1 MKGIE
6 NENWKY
12 NWKSNWKNNNKYL
25 YTYKNKIKVILYEIA
40 FFYGIIE
47 AWRLDNMGTR
57 HNTLS
62 DDIFRN
68 SKYINTLEQAL
79 EINDFKKEYKEQ
91 YDIMLDVYKMLITI
105 NNILFADSNK
115 SINDKI
121 YEMELEFE
129 KMVGEQVEEN
139 EDEDIHFNQKEK
151 RKHKYSVRTLKG
163 LIDSNTR
170 YLFNKFV
177 EWYDYLMDINKLDKV
192 KEEVAEEMARLESI
206 DFDKVVKGGL
216 TYEKN
221 KNSNYKIY
229 TSKLDYL
236 YPNNSDV
243 WKEYE
248 QDFYDTYGIT
258 LNKQEKNDIYFIYK
272 LIAYSNNG
280 IVKLLFQDEIKDF
293 ELTVKDN
300 AEDYFK
306 AYLTSL
312 NIDIKDNE
320 KFMKKAGNFLNELF
334 ITNNVIME
342 QLENDTKNEHII
354 DISHIEIEPFVAN
367 YDLYFF
373 YANMEKITS
382 GMFEFTIKTDV
393 IVKIINDLKEIY
405 NLMYDNV
412 PTITN
417 ENQVQ
422 EAFSK
427 VQNII
432 ERNKKMFERLS

>member
-1 MKGIE
+1 
-6 NENWKY
+6 
-12 NWKSNWKNNNKYL
+12 
-25 YTYKNKIKVILYEIA
+25 
-40 FFYGIIE
+40 
-47 AWRLDNMGTR
+47 MGKR

-79 EINDFKKEYKEQ
+79 EIDDFRKEYKEQ

-105 NNILFADSNK
+105 NNIIFADSNK

-129 KMVGEQVEEN
+129 KIVGEQVDEEN
-139 EDEDIHFNQKEK
+139 DEK

-177 EWYDYLMDINKLDKV
+177 EWYDYLMNFNKLDMV
-192 KEEVAEEMARLESI
+192 KQEVEEEMKRLESI

-216 TYEKN
+216 LYEKN

-236 YPNNSDV
+236 YPNNKDV
-243 WKEYE
+243 WKEYK
-248 QDFYDTYGIT
+248 QNFFDTYGIQLT
-258 LNKQEKNDIYFIYK
+258 DLEKNDIYLIFK
-272 LIAYSNNG
+272 LIAYANNG
-280 IVKLLFQDEIKDF
+280 IVKLLFQDEIIDF
-293 ELTVKDN
+293 ELTIQDN

-312 NIDIKDNE
+312 NIDIRDNK
-320 KFMKKAGNFLNELF
+320 KFMSKADNFLNELL

-354 DISHIEIEPFVAN
+354 EISHIEIEPFIAN

-373 YANMEKITS
+373 YVNMEKITT
-382 GMFEFTIKTDV
+382 GLYEFTIKADV
-393 IVKIINDLKEIY
+393 VVKLINDLKEIY
-405 NLMYDNV
+405 NLMYENV
-412 PTITN
+412 PIITD
-417 ENQVQ
+417 EKQVQ
-422 EAFSK
+422 EAFGK

-432 ERNKKMFERLS
+432 DRNKKMFERLS

>member
-1 MKGIE
+1 
-6 NENWKY
+6 
-12 NWKSNWKNNNKYL
+12 
-25 YTYKNKIKVILYEIA
+25 
-40 FFYGIIE
+40 
-47 AWRLDNMGTR
+47 MGKR

-62 DDIFRN
+62 DDILRN

-79 EINDFKKEYKEQ
+79 EIDDFRKEYKEQ

-105 NNILFADSNK
+105 NNIIFADSNK

-129 KMVGEQVEEN
+129 KIVGEQVDEEN
-139 EDEDIHFNQKEK
+139 DEK

-192 KEEVAEEMARLESI
+192 KKEVEEEMTRLESI
-206 DFDKVVKGGL
+206 DFDKVVKGSL
-216 TYEKN
+216 IYEKN

-236 YPNNSDV
+236 FPNNKDV
-243 WKEYE
+243 WKEYK
-248 QDFYDTYGIT
+248 QDFYDTYGIQLT
-258 LNKQEKNDIYFIYK
+258 DREKNDIYFVFK
-272 LIAYSNNG
+272 LIAYANNG

-293 ELTVKDN
+293 ELTEKDN

-312 NIDIKDNE
+312 NIDIKDNR
-320 KFMKKAGNFLNELF
+320 KFMSKADIFLNELL
-334 ITNNVIME
+334 ITNNVIIE

-354 DISHIEIEPFVAN
+354 DISHIEVEPFVAN

-373 YANMEKITS
+373 YVNMEKITT
-382 GMFEFTIKTDV
+382 GLYEFTIKTDV

-405 NLMYDNV
+405 NLMYNNV

-417 ENQVQ
+417 EKQVQ
-422 EAFSK
+422 EAFGK

-432 ERNKKMFERLS
+432 DRNKKMFERLS

>member
-1 MKGIE
+1 
-6 NENWKY
+6 
-12 NWKSNWKNNNKYL
+12 
-25 YTYKNKIKVILYEIA
+25 
-40 FFYGIIE
+40 
-47 AWRLDNMGTR
+47 MGKR

-79 EINDFKKEYKEQ
+79 EIDDFRKEYKEQ
-91 YDIMLDVYKMLITI
+91 YDIMLEVYKMLITI
-105 NNILFADSNK
+105 NNIIFADSNK

-129 KMVGEQVEEN
+129 KIVGEQVDEES
-139 EDEDIHFNQKEK
+139 DEK

-177 EWYDYLMDINKLDKV
+177 EWYDYLMNFNKLDMV
-192 KEEVAEEMARLESI
+192 KQEVEEEMKRLESI

-216 TYEKN
+216 LYEKN

-236 YPNNSDV
+236 FPNNKDV
-243 WKEYE
+243 WKEYK
-248 QDFYDTYGIT
+248 QDFYDTYGIQLT
-258 LNKQEKNDIYFIYK
+258 DREKNDIYFVFK
-272 LIAYSNNG
+272 LIAYANNG

-293 ELTVKDN
+293 ELTEKDN

-312 NIDIKDNE
+312 NIDIKDNR
-320 KFMKKAGNFLNELF
+320 KFMSKADIFLNELL
-334 ITNNVIME
+334 ITNNVIIE

-354 DISHIEIEPFVAN
+354 EISHIEIEPFIAN

-373 YANMEKITS
+373 YVNMEKITT
-382 GMFEFTIKTDV
+382 GLYEFTIKADV
-393 IVKIINDLKEIY
+393 VVKLINDLKEIY

-412 PTITN
+412 PTITD
-417 ENQVQ
+417 EKQVQ
-422 EAFSK
+422 EALVKIQS
-427 VQNII
+427 II
-432 ERNKKMFERLS
+432 DRNKKMFERLS

>member
-1 MKGIE
+1 
-6 NENWKY
+6 
-12 NWKSNWKNNNKYL
+12 
-25 YTYKNKIKVILYEIA
+25 
-40 FFYGIIE
+40 
-47 AWRLDNMGTR
+47 MGKR

-79 EINDFKKEYKEQ
+79 EIDDFRKEYKEQ
-91 YDIMLDVYKMLITI
+91 YDIMLEVYKMLITI
-105 NNILFADSNK
+105 NNIIFADSNK

-129 KMVGEQVEEN
+129 KIVGEQVDEES
-139 EDEDIHFNQKEK
+139 DER

-177 EWYDYLMDINKLDKV
+177 EWYDYLMNFNKLDMV
-192 KEEVAEEMARLESI
+192 KQEVEEEMKRLESI

-216 TYEKN
+216 LYEKN

-236 YPNNSDV
+236 FPNNKDV
-243 WKEYE
+243 WKEYK
-248 QDFYDTYGIT
+248 QNFFDTYGIQLT
-258 LNKQEKNDIYFIYK
+258 DLEKNDIYLIFK
-272 LIAYSNNG
+272 LIAYANNG

-293 ELTVKDN
+293 ELTIQDN

-312 NIDIKDNE
+312 NIDIKDNK
-320 KFMKKAGNFLNELF
+320 KFMNKANNFLNELL

-354 DISHIEIEPFVAN
+354 EISHIEIEPFIAN

-373 YANMEKITS
+373 YVNMEKITT
-382 GMFEFTIKTDV
+382 GLYEFTIKADV
-393 IVKIINDLKEIY
+393 VVKLINDLKEIY

-412 PTITN
+412 PIITD
-417 ENQVQ
+417 EKQVQ
-422 EAFSK
+422 GAFGK

-432 ERNKKMFERLS
+432 DRNKKMFERLS

>member
-1 MKGIE
+1 
-6 NENWKY
+6 
-12 NWKSNWKNNNKYL
+12 
-25 YTYKNKIKVILYEIA
+25 
-40 FFYGIIE
+40 
-47 AWRLDNMGTR
+47 MGKR

-68 SKYINTLEQAL
+68 SKYINALEQAL
-79 EINDFKKEYKEQ
+79 KIDDFRKEYKEQ
-91 YDIMLDVYKMLITI
+91 YDIMLEVYKMLITI
-105 NNILFADSNK
+105 NNIIFADSNK

-129 KMVGEQVEEN
+129 KIVGEQVDEEN
-139 EDEDIHFNQKEK
+139 DEK

-177 EWYDYLMDINKLDKV
+177 EWYDYLMNFNKLDMV
-192 KEEVAEEMARLESI
+192 KQEVEEEMKRLESI
-206 DFDKVVKGGL
+206 DFDKVVKDNL
-216 TYEKN
+216 IYEKN
-221 KNSNYKIY
+221 KNSDYKIFV
-229 TSKLDYL
+229 SKLDYL
-236 YPNNSDV
+236 YPNNKDV
-243 WKEYE
+243 WKEYK
-248 QDFYDTYGIT
+248 QNFYDTYGIQLT
-258 LNKQEKNDIYFIYK
+258 DREKNDIYLIFK
-272 LIAYSNNG
+272 LIAYANNG

-293 ELTVKDN
+293 ELTIQDN

-312 NIDIKDNE
+312 NLDIKDNK
-320 KFMKKAGNFLNELF
+320 KFMNKADNFLNELL

-354 DISHIEIEPFVAN
+354 EISHIEIEPFIAN

-373 YANMEKITS
+373 YVNMEKITKS
-382 GMFEFTIKTDV
+382 LYEFTIKADV
-393 IVKIINDLKEIY
+393 VVKLINDLKEIY

-412 PTITN
+412 PTITD
-417 ENQVQ
+417 EKQVQ
-422 EAFSK
+422 EAFGK

-432 ERNKKMFERLS
+432 DRNKKMFERLS

>member
-1 MKGIE
+1 
-6 NENWKY
+6 
-12 NWKSNWKNNNKYL
+12 
-25 YTYKNKIKVILYEIA
+25 
-40 FFYGIIE
+40 
-47 AWRLDNMGTR
+47 MGKR

-79 EINDFKKEYKEQ
+79 EIDDFRKEYKEQ

-105 NNILFADSNK
+105 NNIIFADSNK

-129 KMVGEQVEEN
+129 KIVGEQVDEEN
-139 EDEDIHFNQKEK
+139 DEK

-177 EWYDYLMDINKLDKV
+177 EWYDYLMNFNKLDMV
-192 KEEVAEEMARLESI
+192 KQEVEEEMKRLESI

-216 TYEKN
+216 LYEKN

-236 YPNNSDV
+236 FPNNKDV
-243 WKEYE
+243 WKEYK
-248 QDFYDTYGIT
+248 QNFYDTYGIQLT
-258 LNKQEKNDIYFIYK
+258 DREKNDIYLIFK
-272 LIAYSNNG
+272 LIAYANNG
-280 IVKLLFQDEIKDF
+280 IVKLLFQDEIIDF
-293 ELTVKDN
+293 ELTIQDN

-312 NIDIKDNE
+312 NIDIKDNK
-320 KFMKKAGNFLNELF
+320 KFMSKADNFLNELL

-354 DISHIEIEPFVAN
+354 EISHIEIEPFIAN

-373 YANMEKITS
+373 YVNMEKITT
-382 GMFEFTIKTDV
+382 GLYEFTIKADV
-393 IVKIINDLKEIY
+393 VVKLINDLKEIY
-405 NLMYDNV
+405 NLMYENV
-412 PTITN
+412 PIITD
-417 ENQVQ
+417 EKQVQ
-422 EAFSK
+422 EAFGK

-432 ERNKKMFERLS
+432 DRNKKMFERLS

>member
-1 MKGIE
+1 
-6 NENWKY
+6 
-12 NWKSNWKNNNKYL
+12 
-25 YTYKNKIKVILYEIA
+25 
-40 FFYGIIE
+40 
-47 AWRLDNMGTR
+47 MGKR

-79 EINDFKKEYKEQ
+79 EIDDFRKEYKEQ

-105 NNILFADSNK
+105 NNIIFADSNK

-121 YEMELEFE
+121 YEIELEFE
-129 KMVGEQVEEN
+129 KIVGEQVDEES
-139 EDEDIHFNQKEK
+139 DEK

-192 KEEVAEEMARLESI
+192 KKEVEEEMTRLENI
-206 DFDKVVKGGL
+206 GFDKVVKGSL
-216 TYEKN
+216 QYEKN

-236 YPNNSDV
+236 FPNNGEI

-248 QDFYDTYGIT
+248 KDFFDTYGIQLT
-258 LNKQEKNDIYFIYK
+258 DREKNDIYFVYK
-272 LIAYSNNG
+272 LVAYANNG
-280 IVKLLFQDEIKDF
+280 IVKLLFGYEKINDI
-293 ELTVKDN
+293 ELTEKHN
-300 AEDYFK
+300 AEDFFK
-306 AYLTSL
+306 VYLKSL
-312 NIDIKDNE
+312 NIDIKENK
-320 KFMKKAGNFLNELF
+320 KFMNKANIFLDEF
-334 ITNNVIME
+334 IITNNVIME
-342 QLENDTKNEHII
+342 QLEHNTKNKYII
-354 DISHIEIEPFVAN
+354 DIGNIETTAFTCN

-373 YANMEKITS
+373 YVNMEKIAT
-382 GMFEFTIKTDV
+382 GLYDFTIKTDF
-393 IVKIINDLKEIY
+393 IIKIINDLKEIY

-417 ENQVQ
+417 ETQVK
-422 EAFSK
+422 EAFQK
-427 VQNII
+427 IQKII
-432 ERNKKMFERLS
+432 DRNKNMFERLS

>member
-1 MKGIE
+1 
-6 NENWKY
+6 
-12 NWKSNWKNNNKYL
+12 
-25 YTYKNKIKVILYEIA
+25 
-40 FFYGIIE
+40 
-47 AWRLDNMGTR
+47 MGKR

-79 EINDFKKEYKEQ
+79 EIDDFRKEYKEQ

-105 NNILFADSNK
+105 NNIIFADSNK

-129 KMVGEQVEEN
+129 KIVGEQVDEEN
-139 EDEDIHFNQKEK
+139 DEK

-177 EWYDYLMDINKLDKV
+177 EWYDYLMNFNKLDMV
-192 KEEVAEEMARLESI
+192 KQEVEEEMKRLESI

-216 TYEKN
+216 LYEKN

-236 YPNNSDV
+236 FPNNKDV
-243 WKEYE
+243 WKEYK
-248 QDFYDTYGIT
+248 QNFYDTYGIQLT
-258 LNKQEKNDIYFIYK
+258 DREKNDIYLIFK
-272 LIAYSNNG
+272 LIAYANNG
-280 IVKLLFQDEIKDF
+280 IVKLLFQDEIIDF
-293 ELTVKDN
+293 ELTIQDN

-312 NIDIKDNE
+312 NIDIKDNK
-320 KFMKKAGNFLNELF
+320 KFMNKADNYLNELL

-354 DISHIEIEPFVAN
+354 EISHIEIEPFIAN

-373 YANMEKITS
+373 YVNMEKITT
-382 GMFEFTIKTDV
+382 GLYEFTIKADV
-393 IVKIINDLKEIY
+393 VVKLINDLKEIY

-412 PTITN
+412 PIITD
-417 ENQVQ
+417 EKQVQ
-422 EAFSK
+422 EAFGK

-432 ERNKKMFERLS
+432 DRNKKMFERLS

>member
-1 MKGIE
+1 
-6 NENWKY
+6 
-12 NWKSNWKNNNKYL
+12 
-25 YTYKNKIKVILYEIA
+25 
-40 FFYGIIE
+40 
-47 AWRLDNMGTR
+47 MGKR

-79 EINDFKKEYKEQ
+79 KIDDFRKEYKEQ
-91 YDIMLDVYKMLITI
+91 YDIMLEVYKMLITI
-105 NNILFADSNK
+105 NNIIFADSNK

-129 KMVGEQVEEN
+129 KIVGEQVDEEN
-139 EDEDIHFNQKEK
+139 DEK

-177 EWYDYLMDINKLDKV
+177 EWYDYLMNFNKLDMV
-192 KEEVAEEMARLESI
+192 KQEVEEEMKKLESI

-216 TYEKN
+216 LYEKN

-236 YPNNSDV
+236 FPNNKDV
-243 WKEYE
+243 WKEYK
-248 QDFYDTYGIT
+248 QNFFDTYGIQLT
-258 LNKQEKNDIYFIYK
+258 DREKNDIYLIFK
-272 LIAYSNNG
+272 LIAYANNG
-280 IVKLLFQDEIKDF
+280 IVKLLFQDEIIDF
-293 ELTVKDN
+293 ELTIQDN

-312 NIDIKDNE
+312 NIDIRDNK
-320 KFMKKAGNFLNELF
+320 KFMSKADNFLNELL

-354 DISHIEIEPFVAN
+354 EISHIEIEPFIAN

-373 YANMEKITS
+373 YVNMEKITT
-382 GMFEFTIKTDV
+382 GLYEFTIKADV
-393 IVKIINDLKEIY
+393 VVKLINDLKEIY
-405 NLMYDNV
+405 NLMYENV
-412 PTITN
+412 PIITD
-417 ENQVQ
+417 EKQVQ
-422 EAFSK
+422 EAFGK

-432 ERNKKMFERLS
+432 DRNKKMFERLS

>member
-1 MKGIE
+1 
-6 NENWKY
+6 
-12 NWKSNWKNNNKYL
+12 
-25 YTYKNKIKVILYEIA
+25 
-40 FFYGIIE
+40 
-47 AWRLDNMGTR
+47 MGKR

-79 EINDFKKEYKEQ
+79 EIDDFRKEYKEQ

-105 NNILFADSNK
+105 NNIIFSDSNK

-121 YEMELEFE
+121 YEIELEFE
-129 KMVGEQVEEN
+129 KIVGEQVDEEN
-139 EDEDIHFNQKEK
+139 DEK

-192 KEEVAEEMARLESI
+192 KKEVEEEMTRLESI
-206 DFDKVVKGGL
+206 DFDKVVKGSL
-216 TYEKN
+216 IYEKN

-236 YPNNSDV
+236 FPNNKDV
-243 WKEYE
+243 WKEYK
-248 QDFYDTYGIT
+248 QDFYDTYGIQLT
-258 LNKQEKNDIYFIYK
+258 DREKNDIYFVFK
-272 LIAYSNNG
+272 LIAYANNG

-293 ELTVKDN
+293 ELTEKDN

-312 NIDIKDNE
+312 NIDIKDNR
-320 KFMKKAGNFLNELF
+320 KFMSKADIFLNELL
-334 ITNNVIME
+334 ITNNVIIE

-354 DISHIEIEPFVAN
+354 DISHIEVEPFVAN

-373 YANMEKITS
+373 YVNMEKITT
-382 GMFEFTIKTDV
+382 GLYEFTIKTDV

-405 NLMYDNV
+405 NLMYNNV

-417 ENQVQ
+417 EKQVQ
-422 EAFSK
+422 EAFGK

-432 ERNKKMFERLS
+432 DRNKKMFERLS